1 MDNGS
6 LDGPSRPRRVAQ
18 GSTSPRRHSARSA
31 AHRVGGRLDGVRSGR
46 REGSLIADA
55 WTRAVR
61 GIVKRVPPGRVATY
75 GLVAMVAGRPL
86 AARAVGNV
94 MRACDDPRVPCHRV
108 VRASGLPAFARHRA
122 LLRREGV
129 HFAGPRVDMTRDLW
143 MPRLPQ

>member
-1 MDNGS
+1 M
-6 LDGPSRPRRVAQ
+6 SR
-18 GSTSPRRHSARSA
+18 
-31 AHRVGGRLDGVRSGR
+31 DYRSGEEATR
-46 REGSLIADA
+46 RGAATLINNMGTPADA
-55 WTRAVR
+55 WSRTVYSV
-61 GIVKRVPPGRVATY
+61 VKRVPPGRVATY

-129 HFAGPRVDMTRDLW
+129 HF
-143 MPRLPQ
+143 